1 MEMKISKNKLTS
13 VPKRL
18 WCIVVMSALSLLAT
32 CAPNGSGTGV
42 GNGIVVGKVIHD
54 DATPV
59 ENAQVHLRSE
69 QYLADTSGAFSTI
82 RTDTTVN
89 CTTDSQGC
97 FRIDSVKKGNTY
109 WIEIIDS
116 KDSTGNS
123 GVLYVVDIIKDAVED
138 TFYLS
143 TETVKPL
150 KTIKGTLTLQGLPQN
165 AYVLIYGMERYAK
178 TDSVG
183 KFTIANLPVGNCEDA
198 KCEYDLEVL
207 DIQADGTIKPFEYEL
222 EILRDNAER
231 IIYIELELSDT
242 LDADDF
248 IPENKFDDSTVTFS
262 GFPANTSLSFSDS
275 TKMSVKDSS
284 VIINVNRLTPDTCTG
299 VICDYFFNAYIPES
313 IGTIQLNRYIM
324 KVTKNVSGRIE
335 SIKLS
340 LINKE

>member
-1 MEMKISKNKLTS
+1 MVVKLLKNKLIS
-13 VPKRL
+13 VTKQL
-18 WCIVVMSALSLLAT
+18 WCLAVITVLSLLAA
-32 CAPNGSGTGV
+32 CAPGGSGTGV
-42 GNGIVVGKVIHD
+42 GNGVVVGKVIHD
-54 DATPV
+54 DSTPV
-59 ENAQVHLRSE
+59 QNAQVYLRSE

-109 WIEIIDS
+109 LIEVIDS

-123 GVLYVVDIIKDAVED
+123 GVLYVIDITKDAVED

-178 TDSVG
+178 TDSIG
-183 KFTIANLPVGNCEDA
+183 KFTITDLPVGNCEDA
-198 KCEYDLEVL
+198 KCDYDLEVL
-207 DIQADGTIKPFEYEL
+207 DIQADGTITPFKYEL

-231 IIYIELELSDT
+231 IIYVELELSDT

-248 IPENKFDDSTVTFS
+248 IPENTFDDSTVTFS

-275 TKMSVKDSS
+275 SKIIVQDSS
-284 VIINVNRLTPDTCTG
+284 VVINVKHLKPNSCTSN
-299 VICDYFFNAYIPES
+299 ICDYFFNAYIPES

-324 KVTKNVSGRIE
+324 KITKNVSGRIE

-340 LINKE
+340 LINNE